1 MSVPNNV
8 SGQFLASPAIPSGTD
23 ENMSNS
29 LRKTVDAFGLL
40 PNVEA
45 LVFDT
50 TASNTGVW
58 RGATSRFEKSLGR
71 SVL

>member
-1 MSVPNNV
+1 MSVPNKV
-8 SGQFLASPAIPSGTD
+8 SGQFLASPAIPSGSG

-45 LVFDT
+45 LVFNT